1 MSIVRDS
8 VKRWRDRN
16 LRTLGSDDREP
27 LRNVNFR
34 EAELGLGTFL
44 VAQTVK
50 CLVYNAGES

>member
-1 MSIVRDS
+1 MSIVRGS

-34 EAELGLGTFL
+34 EAELELGTFL
-44 VAQTVK
+44 VAQMVK